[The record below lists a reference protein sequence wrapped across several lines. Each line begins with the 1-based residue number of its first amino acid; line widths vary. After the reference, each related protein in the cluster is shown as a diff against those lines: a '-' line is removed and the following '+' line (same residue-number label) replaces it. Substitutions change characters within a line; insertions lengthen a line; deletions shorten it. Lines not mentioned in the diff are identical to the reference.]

1 MDWGTCMC
9 VNLDMQ
15 AAIRQEPRAPPS
27 PPQAFSCLEGD
38 SCPCAPSTSFTHISV
53 SSSRTSSW
61 IWHKF
66 SGESGRATTA
76 CSPRSLLSPSPT
88 LTISSPF
95 LCDSVVWKIHLA
107 SFPSDNDLLNC
118 EFLGFIFKAHLHEIS
133 TPACFCISALPGC
146 YSTSLKTAIIFQRE
160 VGVDPVPL
168 PFHSFLL
175 INPLMGQIFC
185 FCVGFVA
192 VTNLHTIGCKN
203 TAIPKFSTSIFLSF
217 AVLLLLQIF
226 PALLPCFSAHGRNI
240 PTTAAKSVMKPRIDG
255 WTLQALFLFLQL
267 QLKFWNVT
275 LDFVS
280 NKIAKPVPLIWKWLS
295 L

>member
-15 AAIRQEPRAPPS
+15 TAIRQEPRAPPS

-95 LCDSVVWKIHLA
+95 LCDCVVWKIHLA

-146 YSTSLKTAIIFQRE
+146 YSTSLKTAIIFQRQ

-175 INPLMGQIFC
+175 INPLMGQIFS

-217 AVLLLLQIF
+217 SRL
-226 PALLPCFSAHGRNI
+226 
-240 PTTAAKSVMKPRIDG
+240 AAFTNLSC
-255 WTLQALFLFLQL
+255 TFALFFSTWQKHPNNCSQKCDETTDRWVDLANPLPL
-267 QLKFWNVT
+267 SAAPVEVLKCDIGFG
-275 LDFVS
+275 
-280 NKIAKPVPLIWKWLS
+280 K
-295 L
+295 